1 VRILTQ
7 PSSWRQNWPAIA
19 VGLVALGLGLALRV
33 TVPYHEM
40 LKAHSI
46 SEFLVTLGRYLAWP
60 WIVLPPYAAFN
71 LFPLLMLA
79 WLYLR
84 HREARGPAE
93 EMVLGVSLW
102 ALLQAVASAYA
113 RGGQTYPQ
121 WRYMDLSCFLMIANV
136 LSLVLLGSR
145 HRERLPLKRYS
156 RAASLLW
163 TLACALGLGLLCWR
177 AWTVDIPLRQ
187 MYHRLQLLTTR
198 AYLATGDRQYLE
210 VRRNEYLA
218 RATVAAATPSARA
231 QALVDMLN
239 ATRIRS
245 LLPACARDPLQVTP
259 ESAGCFTTNRLRF
272 TRPDI
277 PGEIAWGSF
286 AQEALAR
293 NRRFESLPVPGS
305 KLPYLEIAVAGD
317 LPGPGMSLQLLDLT
331 SGRISDIKP
340 RQAPGDHWH
349 GCQVKAPA
357 GQFKIVAQDN
367 SDPGWFAFKPPRE
380 VGWVSFWATR
390 ALNAWHYLLFIGLG
404 FFLLSLTASWRWRLS
419 SDNSAI
425 RRSTSTATRT
435 LP

>member
-1 VRILTQ
+1 MVLFSLATIWLVGFHRTGSLPWVCGALAAFCSLFTMGAGLFASAVVCALAGVRILTQ

-60 WIVLPPYAAFN
+60 WIVLPPYTAFN

-145 HRERLPLKRYS
+145 HRERLPLKRYF

-210 VRRNEYLA
+210 VRRPEYLA
-218 RATVAAATPSARA
+218 RYRLAATPASG
-231 QALVDMLN
+231 QGIWWIWLN
-239 ATRIRS
+239 APGSVRCCLHVRVTR
-245 LLPACARDPLQVTP
+245 CNMTP
-259 ESAGCFTTNRLRF
+259 ESVGCFTTNGIDLA
-272 TRPDI
+272 RPNI
-277 PGEIAWGSF
+277 PGNVSWSSF
-286 AQEALAR
+286 ARERFRSPRALRKLACSSKQTYLPG
-293 NRRFESLPVPGS
+293 NRRGRRSARAWHVA
-305 KLPYLEIAVAGD
+305 AVARLD
-317 LPGPGMSLQLLDLT
+317 LRKNQRHKASPGPRQSLAQLPDQSARRT
-331 SGRISDIKP
+331 VQDRG
-340 RQAPGDHWH
+340 
-349 GCQVKAPA
+349 A
-357 GQFKIVAQDN
+357 G
-367 SDPGWFAFKPPRE
+367 
-380 VGWVSFWATR
+380 
-390 ALNAWHYLLFIGLG
+390 
-404 FFLLSLTASWRWRLS
+404 
-419 SDNSAI
+419 
-425 RRSTSTATRT
+425 
-435 LP
+435 